1 MAVFQEPF
9 DISIE
14 ALISIKIVISVE
26 TETIIIFTRI
36 FISALDPLTPAKCQK
51 DKQNGKHSIR
61 QPDWGDI
68 KSNSIKSPLKMHDT
82 LFGKT
87 TTAVD
92 GGKAAQN
99 WV

>member
-51 DKQNGKHSIR
+51 KTEWQTLNKTGWLGRH
-61 QPDWGDI
+61 QI
-68 KSNSIKSPLKMHDT
+68 KFNQI
-82 LFGKT
+82 T
-87 TTAVD
+87 T
-92 GGKAAQN
+92 
-99 WV
+99 